1 MTSLDQSS
9 NANGATTATS
19 KPSNPKAY
27 FGALKWYVS
36 VVSWPVIANMALG
49 MLEGALK
56 YGRHNYRLAGVKAS
70 TYVDAS
76 VRHIAAF
83 WEGQDLDPDS
93 KIGLHHIDK
102 AMASLHVL
110 RDGILRGSWVDD
122 RPPKSPDNWEKDVND
137 KAQKLL
143 AAFPN
148 PVAPFTQLGGGSLD
162 GDPKTKTITTRDVMV

>member
-1 MTSLDQSS
+1 MTNVGQLSDG
-9 NANGATTATS
+9 NAPLTDNT
-19 KPSNPKAY
+19 KPSNPKAA

-110 RDGILRGSWVDD
+110 RDGILRGTWVDD
-122 RPPKSPDNWEKDVND
+122 RPPKSPDNWEALVND
-137 KAQKLL
+137 KAKQLI

-148 PVAPFTQLGGGSLD
+148 PVAPYTQVGGGALNS
-162 GDPKTKTITTRDVMV
+162 DPKTNQ